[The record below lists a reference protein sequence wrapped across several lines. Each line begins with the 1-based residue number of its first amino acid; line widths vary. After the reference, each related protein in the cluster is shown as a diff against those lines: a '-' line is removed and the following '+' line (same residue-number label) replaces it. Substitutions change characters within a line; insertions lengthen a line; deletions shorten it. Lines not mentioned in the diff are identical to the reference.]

1 LLVEFTKTQM
11 LFWAC
16 WWVASNKD
24 RYSMHGKV
32 SKAIMRKL
40 REAIIA
46 LPYRSGNV
54 NVKVNS
60 ALETIPKTDEP

>member
-1 LLVEFTKTQM
+1 
-11 LFWAC
+11 
-16 WWVASNKD
+16 
-24 RYSMHGKV
+24 MHGKV